1 MQTYIAF
8 LRGINVGG
16 NKIIKMALLKDM
28 LEKLGFDKV
37 ATYIQSGNAV
47 FQSQSADTANLAAQ
61 IGAAIKGMFGFEV
74 VIFLK
79 SLAELKS
86 IISLNPYAEILLQAE
101 ERIYFTLLSSKPQEE
116 KWAAMVQKNEGSDEV
131 SLRHDVAYL
140 YCRGGYNRT
149 LFSNPFIEKQ
159 LKLSATTRNL
169 ETMAKML
176 ELAEML

>member
-1 MQTYIAF
+1 MHTYIAF

-47 FQSQSADTANLAAQ
+47 FQSKSADTANLAAQ
-61 IGAAIKGMFGFEV
+61 LADAIKATFGFEV
-74 VIFLK
+74 IVFLK
-79 SLAELKS
+79 SLPELKT
-86 IISLNPYAEILLQAE
+86 IMALNPYADKPLQPE
-101 ERIYFTLLSSKPQEE
+101 ERIYFTLLSGQPLEE
-116 KWAAMVQKNEGSDEV
+116 KWVAMVQKNESIDEV
-131 SLRHDVAYL
+131 TLQYDVAYL

-149 LFSNPFIEKQ
+149 FFSNSFFEKQ

-169 ETMAKML
+169 ETLAKIV

>member
-28 LEKLGFDKV
+28 LEKLGFGKV
-37 ATYIQSGNAV
+37 ATYIQSGNVV
-47 FQSQSADTANLAAQ
+47 FQSQSEDTANLAAQ
-61 IGAAIKGMFGFEV
+61 IAAAIKETFGFEV
-74 VIFLK
+74 IIFLK

-86 IISLNPYAEILLQAE
+86 IILLNPYAGIPLQAE
-101 ERIYFTLLSSKPQEE
+101 ERIYFTMLSGQPQEE
-116 KWAAMVQKNEGSDEV
+116 KWAAMVQKNEGPDEV
-131 SLRHDVAYL
+131 SLQNDVAYL

-149 LFSNPFIEKQ
+149 LFSNPFMEKQ